1 MAMPSCTPFLSW
13 YRGHSASRSSQLT
26 LLPAMQDFVKLAKWE
41 DRGYYAMR
49 ASTEKAQRQL
59 HRLSRRAEDALR
71 QPFAALLAIAAKT
84 MGFEDLASTGDGIRA
99 EGVAGSAVEEGQ
111 SRLAALV
118 LSSPATAPKR
128 SKQVAA
134 QGKGK
139 APDDAEVGRLL
150 STPCHMLW

>member
-1 MAMPSCTPFLSW
+1 
-13 YRGHSASRSSQLT
+13 
-26 LLPAMQDFVKLAKWE
+26 MQDFVKLAKWE